1 MDVSSA
7 SSHMLYRRL
16 LDVVLLCG
24 SAGVGYIISKKC
36 PLSHDVMTLKTRV
49 FWETFFSILWPPH
62 SVLRKIIFAGLTTT
76 IRRWRCSPER
86 AVESYRS
93 DRNTVS
99 GSEPTLSRTSCSPST
114 MWFLFIHWHNS
125 WTKLPPNW
133 LRVKTE
139 LNLHIKTTDADSN
152 PGFSNRGLVNV
163 SLLEV
168 TDEAVQTSLI
178 WHICHH
184 ADSSLCWHRQLV
196 NYWCCCFTTSDR
208 KQFVHRDE
216 RSRGG
221 GDEGDGFD
229 SSRQRNPKFTQSN
242 GHLSLKLLM
251 IWESERL
258 PDTKSSCCHDL
269 KTEL

>member
-1 MDVSSA
+1 MPAKSWCHDLENSCF
-7 SSHMLYRRL
+7 LGN
-16 LDVVLLCG
+16 VLLY
-24 SAGVGYIISKKC
+24 SLAST
-36 PLSHDVMTLKTRV
+36 LSFEEDHFRRFNHNNKTLT
-49 FWETFFSILWPPH
+49 
-62 SVLRKIIFAGLTTT
+62 VL
-76 IRRWRCSPER
+76 P
-86 AVESYRS
+86 YPS

-114 MWFLFIHWHNS
+114 VCFLFIDWHNN

-133 LRVKTE
+133 LRLKTE

-152 PGFSNRGLVNV
+152 PGFSNRGLLNV

-196 NYWCCCFTTSDR
+196 NYRCCCFTTSDR

-221 GDEGDGFD
+221 GDEGMDLIPVARGI
-229 SSRQRNPKFTQSN
+229 
-242 GHLSLKLLM
+242 LSL
-251 IWESERL
+251 
-258 PDTKSSCCHDL
+258 L
-269 KTEL
+269 KVTVTCR